1 MKPLNAYEVLNIPP
15 SATREEIRTSYRALA
30 RRWHPDRFMEGPE
43 RDWANEKM
51 AQINAAYRAC
61 LDGTAAPMAA
71 DEESARLAQI
81 QQMIDDGN
89 YLAARKM
96 LGGFTTRCAEWNY
109 LFGAVLMKTS
119 DVQKALIYL
128 SVAAH
133 QQPENAKY
141 ARALKEAQR
150 VHAPAKRGFA
160 SLLRRRA

>member
-1 MKPLNAYEVLNIPP
+1 MNAYEVLKIAP

-43 RDWANEKM
+43 RDWANDKM
-51 AQINAAYRAC
+51 AEINAAYRAC

-71 DEESARLAQI
+71 DDDANRLKQV

-96 LGGFTTRCAEWNY
+96 LGCFSTRCAEWNY
-109 LFGAVLMKTS
+109 LFGAVLLKTS

-128 SVAAH
+128 GVAAR
-133 QQPENAKY
+133 QQPANAKY
-141 ARALKEAQR
+141 ARALREAQMSQSR
-150 VHAPAKRGFA
+150 TKRNIA
-160 SLLRRRA
+160 SLFRGIAR

>member
-1 MKPLNAYEVLNIPP
+1 MNAYEVLNIPQN
-15 SATREEIRTSYRALA
+15 ATRDEIRASYRALA

-51 AQINAAYRAC
+51 AEINAAYRAC

-71 DEESARLAQI
+71 SEEQERLAQV

-89 YLAARKM
+89 FSSARK
-96 LGGFTTRCAEWNY
+96 LLNSFSTRCAEWNY

-133 QQPENAKY
+133 QQPGNIKY
-141 ARALKEAQR
+141 ARALKEAQKAVQPSAR
-150 VHAPAKRGFA
+150 VSLA
-160 SLLRRRA
+160 SFLRRH